1 MVDMY
6 ESENTANAAN
16 RMGITDWSYH
26 LQEQSSR
33 KFVVNQ
39 RSVCDHTSG
48 TADIGN
54 KQSNQGKRQL
64 RAPRGDSP
72 WEGQSW
78 RPRGLALSVQLSLK
92 FQWKS
97 LLIEKRGVEMEV
109 NWDKETASLDQLVH
123 SDNVSWASGR
133 G

>member
-16 RMGITDWSYH
+16 RMGITDWNYH

-33 KFVVNQ
+33 KLVVNQ

-54 KQSNQGKRQL
+54 EQSNQGKQQL
-64 RAPRGDSP
+64 RAPRGDGT
-72 WEGQSW
+72 WKGQAG

-92 FQWKS
+92 FWWKS

-109 NWDKETASLDQLVH
+109 NWDKVTASLDQLVH